1 MAKGSRYH
9 RVAARQRGTSGVA
22 KTRAEATSCWSFI
35 WPLVAQWRIGHVFAN
50 NLPQLAEGV
59 PPLVAVAVL
68 LFTGPFFL
76 SSDFIARTLSDKTK
90 FSGRARLG
98 FLVPFDI

>member
-1 MAKGSRYH
+1 MMRGI
-9 RVAARQRGTSGVA
+9 AAFRLSYGP
-22 KTRAEATSCWSFI
+22 W
-35 WPLVAQWRIGHVFAN
+35 WRIGHVFAN

-90 FSGRARLG
+90 FSGRARL
-98 FLVPFDI
+98 FSPFRYLVRLILPSWPCSRARF